1 MYWLRDIRKRGQ
13 KNKSNRKKSPH
24 FTSVKCSKKLNV
36 TQTLKIF
43 NPIAIDVQMI
53 FFTPEKLHFLYC
65 SLSLCEEFI
74 MEDLI

>member
-43 NPIAIDVQMI
+43 NPIAIEVQIISLIFDELSFHHCDYLDDDVI
-53 FFTPEKLHFLYC
+53 
-65 SLSLCEEFI
+65 
-74 MEDLI
+74 